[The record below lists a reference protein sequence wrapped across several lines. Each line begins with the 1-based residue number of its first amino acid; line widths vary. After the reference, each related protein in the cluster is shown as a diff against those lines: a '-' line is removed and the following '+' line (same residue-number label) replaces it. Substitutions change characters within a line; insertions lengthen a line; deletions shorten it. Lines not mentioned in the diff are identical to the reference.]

1 MQERRQATAKMMRIL
16 ELLDKD
22 LVVGRTLSPKAIT
35 PSVTSE
41 NRLCYVA
48 KALCKCETIDEVPQ
62 LT

>member
-1 MQERRQATAKMMRIL
+1 MMRIL

-22 LVVGRTLSPKAIT
+22 LEVGRTLSPKAIT

-41 NRLCYVA
+41 NRLCFVA